1 MGKLTNT
8 FLCMALLVAGL
19 MGLTLSLPLQAP
31 ALIMLG
37 LSGFVGSALVLRG
50 QYDLRLMI
58 PVILALAYFL
68 VRAWLSPVVDLAN
81 EDLFLIIAA
90 GLFYLLAGP
99 VNGIAHARISIAG
112 VVLLLLCLHL
122 GSVLIQLL
130 GGDGYSLVWQFANG
144 VRPEGNVISGM
155 YGYRGSFANFAIISG
170 MLALCLGVWGRF
182 AVWVRV
188 GLVMLGAVAL
198 AAACYANSRSA
209 MISLG
214 AGGLTLLV
222 MLWMSSAYQKGG
234 LRKKIRTVIVTSG
247 GVGLLLAII
256 ATVLVFQNR
265 AQNGIHGSEV
275 MFDSNVRLAFWPM
288 ALEQFVAHP
297 LTGAGSRS
305 FSYECFYYWSPNLD
319 TGEANPEFVHNEYLQ
334 TLADY
339 GLIGLLLILSLL
351 GMHLFIGLK
360 RIQHL
365 SKRLQSDGIKQGSNA
380 MALSIAGIVGIV
392 VMSVHVVFDFRTHLL
407 ANLLILV
414 CCLTWV
420 LPDIKQG
427 GKGGKWGGLGQLIV
441 LSMLLFLSGWAIWMG
456 ATQFRGGMP
465 LLKNG
470 MAKEHGTWLPAT
482 VDRSSWIPSLE
493 KAIDVAPSYRRHLR
507 LGTLY
512 RLEAEQV
519 TGEQRELWFRKAVL
533 QYEHAAQRHAY
544 EPVSRLNL
552 ASLFT
557 YLKEYEKAD
566 AYFVK
571 SDQLA
576 SSRERWFRIH
586 TKWADM
592 QRQWAG
598 SLWQASDIA
607 SAELHYL
614 RALEIL
620 KQGEVHS
627 SDTTM
632 MYLMIVIE
640 YTRMLDV
647 SHDYESADK
656 VFEQAENSL
665 PNYVINSLKLNIRL
679 EMGDHYLRKGKYLW
693 YKRKPEEA
701 YQALMKAKRSYHIHQ
716 IVLKGQEDTQWK
728 KNYDEVKQIL
738 KFFKETGVGA
748 DTGN

>member
-8 FLCMALLVAGL
+8 FLCLALLVAGL

-37 LSGFVGSALVLRG
+37 VSGLVGLALVLGR

-58 PVILALAYFL
+58 LVMLALAYFL
-68 VRAWLSPVVDLAN
+68 IRAWMSPVVDLAN

-99 VNGIAHARISIAG
+99 VNGMPSARISIAG
-112 VVLLLLCLHL
+112 IVLLLLCVHL
-122 GSVLIQLL
+122 GSALIQLL
-130 GGDGYSLVWQFANG
+130 GGEGYSIVWLFTNG
-144 VRPEGNVISGM
+144 TTPEGSVISGM

-182 AVWVRV
+182 AVGIRV
-188 GLVMLGAVAL
+188 VLVVLGGVAL

-222 MLWMSSAYQKGG
+222 MLWMSSAYQQGG
-234 LRKKIRTVIVTSG
+234 LRKKFRTVIVASG
-247 GVGLLLAII
+247 GVGVLLAII
-256 ATVLVFQNR
+256 ATVLIFQNR
-265 AQNGIHGSEV
+265 AQNGVHGSEV

-288 ALEQFVAHP
+288 ALEQFVDHP

-334 TLADY
+334 ALADY
-339 GLIGLLLILSLL
+339 GLIGLILILSLL
-351 GMHLFIGLK
+351 GMHFFIGLR

-414 CCLTWV
+414 CCLIWV

-427 GKGGKWGGLGQLIV
+427 GKGGRLGQLFV
-441 LSMLLFLSGWAIWMG
+441 LSMLLVLSSCAIWMG
-456 ATQFRGGMP
+456 ATQFRGGIP

-470 MAKEHGTWLPAT
+470 MAKEHGTWSPAT

-512 RLEAEQV
+512 RLEAESAKGDEKV
-519 TGEQRELWFRKAVL
+519 EFLHRAIE
-533 QYEHAAQRHAY
+533 QYERAADRHVF
-544 EPVSRLNL
+544 EPVSQINL
-552 ASLFT
+552 ASLHT

-598 SLWQASDIA
+598 SLWQASDTV

-620 KQGEVHS
+620 KQGKVQS
-627 SDTTM
+627 RDTTM

-640 YTRMLDV
+640 YTRMLDD

-656 VFEQAENSL
+656 IFEKAENNQ
-665 PNYVINSLKLNIRL
+665 PIYVINSLKLNIRR
-679 EMGDHYLRKGKYLW
+679 EMGNHYLRKGKYLW
-693 YKRKPEEA
+693 
-701 YQALMKAKRSYHIHQ
+701 
-716 IVLKGQEDTQWK
+716 
-728 KNYDEVKQIL
+728 
-738 KFFKETGVGA
+738 
-748 DTGN
+748 